1 MIGTL
6 ALAWTGVVAAAT
18 FAIGAR
24 SRLRE
29 VGLVAATGGTQRQ
42 VRRLLLADGLVL
54 GFLGS
59 VLGLVVGLVLAVP
72 VVDFMAR
79 SAERDP
85 GPLRIPLLAELGAVA
100 LGTTAAVLA
109 ARWPAVRAARLPTQ
123 AALQS
128 RITRPPRRAR
138 ATVAGFVAMGSG
150 GVVLAYGASADAEVP
165 IVVGTMFVVA
175 GVAMLHRLL
184 VDIVARMAS
193 RAPLALRFVARDA
206 SRQASRTGP
215 AVVASMLAL
224 AAAIGAATIISTTEA
239 RDAANPQQRG
249 FYPPNRLEVGVRAA
263 DGTGQAA
270 DVPVAQDYDVAAL
283 ERSLTEAL
291 DARRAGAIW
300 SATASG
306 LVDTTPAPDTP
317 DGPPTIQVATP
328 DALAVLGVTD
338 RPTQE
343 AFARGSV
350 LRIDRGAVS
359 SPAELTTADGTEQQ
373 LPTVDVHTGTVG
385 VLGVLAVSP
394 DLAGRLGFT
403 HTASLSVILDL
414 GRPIH
419 ESDLARAH
427 AAALRTVGPGSQI
440 WTSTEDGDCCN
451 KGLVTLAV
459 LGFGLAI
466 ALPVIGLVAA
476 LTRSEA
482 QAELA
487 VLDAV
492 GIAPRRRRRF
502 AAAGVGLL
510 ATFATV
516 LAIPAGLI
524 PATLYLRAD
533 SPPNRRWLH
542 HQRARRR
549 HRRSH
554 GLRPPDS
561 RRHRLAGGRTAT
573 RPGSPPN
580 LTQTRRR
587 PRLSGVS
594 GDNGQHR
601 SAFPRPL
608 GRRPTVL

>member
-109 ARWPAVRAARLPTQ
+109 ARWPTVRAARLPTQ

-263 DGTGQAA
+263 DGTGQAG
-270 DVPVAQDYDVAAL
+270 
-283 ERSLTEAL
+283 
-291 DARRAGAIW
+291 RRPRRP
-300 SATASG
+300 G
-306 LVDTTPAPDTP
+306 L
-317 DGPPTIQVATP
+317 
-328 DALAVLGVTD
+328 
-338 RPTQE
+338 R
-343 AFARGSV
+343 RG
-350 LRIDRGAVS
+350 G
-359 SPAELTTADGTEQQ
+359 
-373 LPTVDVHTGTVG
+373 TGTVAHRG
-385 VLGVLAVSP
+385 S
-394 DLAGRLGFT
+394 R
-403 HTASLSVILDL
+403 
-414 GRPIH
+414 RP
-419 ESDLARAH
+419 S
-427 AAALRTVGPGSQI
+427 
-440 WTSTEDGDCCN
+440 
-451 KGLVTLAV
+451 
-459 LGFGLAI
+459 
-466 ALPVIGLVAA
+466 
-476 LTRSEA
+476 
-482 QAELA
+482 
-487 VLDAV
+487 
-492 GIAPRRRRRF
+492 
-502 AAAGVGLL
+502 
-510 ATFATV
+510 
-516 LAIPAGLI
+516 
-524 PATLYLRAD
+524 
-533 SPPNRRWLH
+533 
-542 HQRARRR
+542 RRR
-549 HRRSH
+549 HLVCYRLRLGGHHTRARHAGWTAHHPGRHPRRSRGPGCH
-554 GLRPPDS
+554 RPPHPGGVRS
-561 RRHRLAGGRTAT
+561 RLGPA
-573 RPGSPPN
+573 
-580 LTQTRRR
+580 
-587 PRLSGVS
+587 
-594 GDNGQHR
+594 HR
-601 SAFPRPL
+601 SW
-608 GRRPTVL
+608 GRVITGRAHHR